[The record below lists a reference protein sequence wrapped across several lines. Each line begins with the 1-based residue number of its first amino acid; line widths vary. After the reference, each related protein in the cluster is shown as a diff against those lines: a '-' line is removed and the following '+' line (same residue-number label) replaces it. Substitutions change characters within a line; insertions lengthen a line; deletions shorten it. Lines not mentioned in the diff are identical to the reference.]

1 MPDNDKTST
10 IVTASIAAR
19 SRTAR
24 AIPSE
29 SLVKACL
36 CGGAAVICSA
46 RMHCFNAAVSYPS
59 GMQIA
64 RKNRKADQAS
74 GFGRMNPR
82 NTRIKLQNAL
92 DPFRHAKRPMILS
105 IRADDLEAERKT
117 VFAEPGRQR
126 HGGRA
131 QQGPGRTIVRVAGIA
146 QAFGRFAK
154 RRQRQHG
161 VEAR

>member
-1 MPDNDKTST
+1 MPDNDKTSA
-10 IVTASIAAR
+10 IVAASMAAR

-29 SLVKACL
+29 SFVKARL
-36 CGGAAVICSA
+36 CGCAAVICSA
-46 RMHCFNAAVSYPS
+46 RMHRCNAAVSCPS

-64 RKNRKADQAS
+64 RKN
-74 GFGRMNPR
+74 
-82 NTRIKLQNAL
+82 
-92 DPFRHAKRPMILS
+92 AKRPVILA
-105 IRADDLEAERKT
+105 IGADDLETERKT

-126 HGGRA
+126 QCGRA
-131 QQGPGRTIVRVAGIA
+131 QQGPGRTVFGIAGIA
-146 QAFGRFAK
+146 QAFGRFAE